1 MSATE
6 RNEGATFHA
15 PTDKGKPRDLD
26 RHNPLPPKHPAR
38 SLRAAAAVGLAV
50 TLAGLLC
57 RSRDTLVL
65 PAVIYYATPWLL
77 RFLAALLAVLVFR
90 NRGLRAIAGIA
101 AILSGAEGWQS
112 FRRDEPPP
120 GLPSG
125 LRVSVWNAG
134 RALKQHPAAWL
145 TLGDADLSAV
155 IELGPLGD
163 EEWQRFTNRSPDHE
177 WRRFDGSTMLGV
189 RGKILSHESL
199 GLHDRFRCHRVR
211 VALPDHGEL
220 TVVVA
225 DVRSQPWISR
235 ETAIAAILRAAADDP
250 RAIIVGDF
258 NTPPE
263 SAWFAEWRTRGFALA
278 NDGPRRGFRET
289 WAYGLPLWTL
299 DHVWTAP
306 GWTTLRCDLSHH
318 GSDHARVRVLLAAGQ
333 KNAPP

>member
-6 RNEGATFHA
+6 RDEGATCHPPADDGTSRDPDRRHA
-15 PTDKGKPRDLD
+15 LPR
-26 RHNPLPPKHPAR
+26 KSPAR
-38 SLRAAAAVGLAV
+38 ALRAVAAVGLAL
-50 TLAGLLC
+50 TWAGLLC
-57 RSRDTLVL
+57 RGRDTWLL

-77 RFLAALLAVLVFR
+77 RLLAALLAVLVFR

-101 AILSGAEGWQS
+101 AILSIAEGWQS

-120 GLPSG
+120 GFPSG
-125 LRVSVWNAG
+125 PSVSVWNAG
-134 RALKQHPAAWL
+134 RALKRHPAEWS

-155 IELGPLGD
+155 IESGPLDD
-163 EEWQRFTNRSPDHE
+163 EEWRRFTGRSPDHE

-199 GLHDRFRCHRVR
+199 GVHDRFRCHRVR

-235 ETAIAAILRAAADDP
+235 ETALATVLRAAADDP

-263 SAWFAEWRTRGFALA
+263 SSWFREWRTRGFALA

-289 WAYGLPLWTL
+289 WAFGLPLWTL

-306 GWTTLRCDLSHH
+306 GWTTRRCDLSRH
-318 GSDHARVRVLLAAGQ
+318 GSDHARVRVRLT
-333 KNAPP
+333 P